1 LISSRV
7 MPSVQADRLP
17 PASRILG
24 G

>member
-17 PASRILG
+17 PARRILG